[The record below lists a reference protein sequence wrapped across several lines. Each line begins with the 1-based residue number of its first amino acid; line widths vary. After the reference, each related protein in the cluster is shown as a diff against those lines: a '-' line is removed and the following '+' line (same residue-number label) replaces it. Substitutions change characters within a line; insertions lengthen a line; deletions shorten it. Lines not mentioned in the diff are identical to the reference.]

1 MYHTQLLLKLSP
13 DNFLMCYTQLLLN
26 SEFWKMPIHLTYRH
40 FFNRIGKEK
49 HRQQQDRGYYGEN
62 LICNSSMKNKISSNK
77 KKINHDTSMRW
88 NTVHLLKVIF

>member
-40 FFNRIGKEK
+40 FFYRIGKEK
-49 HRQQQDRGYYGEN
+49 HRQQQGRGYYEKN
-62 LICNSSMKNKISSNK
+62 LIYNSSMKNKLSSNK
-77 KKINHDTSMRW
+77 LNKNI
-88 NTVHLLKVIF
+88 